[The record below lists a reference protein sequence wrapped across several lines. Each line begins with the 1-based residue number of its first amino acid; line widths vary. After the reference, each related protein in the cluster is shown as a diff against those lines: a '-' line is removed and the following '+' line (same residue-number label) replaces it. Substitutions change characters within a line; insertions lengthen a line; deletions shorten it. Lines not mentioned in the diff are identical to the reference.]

1 MREAKRSIT
10 RQKEPDEVLSQIRSY
25 VKLLGA
31 KYAAIISQEKICGYS
46 AEDDYSSV
54 LLCVP
59 VNMTDD
65 EMDSLRKYWEQS
77 K

>member
-1 MREAKRSIT
+1 MIEAKRSIT
-10 RQKEPDEVLSQIRSY
+10 RQKEPDEALSQIRSY

-31 KYAAIISQEKICGYS
+31 KYAAIISQEKVWVYS

-65 EMDSLRKYWEQS
+65 EMFSLRKIMGA